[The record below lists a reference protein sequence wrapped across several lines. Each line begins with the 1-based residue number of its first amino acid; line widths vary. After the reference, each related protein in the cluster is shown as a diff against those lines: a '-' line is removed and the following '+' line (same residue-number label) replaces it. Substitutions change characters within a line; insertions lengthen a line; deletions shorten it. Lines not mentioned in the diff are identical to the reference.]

1 MNETIRMIAAYAI
14 LFLGIPMLAAKIIW
28 FVPGAISGKL
38 LAQIAGR
45 LDQFTDAIIEGFIS
59 LLLACMIFTYLT
71 LPIVW
76 QVPVILIIVISL
88 WSLAK
93 EETFKIL
100 PSIAGIIAGFFLYP
114 EVLLYLSVNLT
125 SHL

>member
-1 MNETIRMIAAYAI
+1 MNETIRTISAYAI
-14 LFLGIPMLAAKIIW
+14 LFLGIPLIAAKIIW
-28 FVPGAISGKL
+28 FIPSAISAKL

-45 LDQFTDAIIEGFIS
+45 LDQFTDAVIEGLIS
-59 LLLACMIFTYLT
+59 LLFACLVFTYLT

-76 QVPVILIIVISL
+76 EVPFILIIVITL
-88 WSLAK
+88 WSLAR

-100 PSIAGIIAGFFLYP
+100 PSITGIIAGFFLYP
-114 EVLLYLSVNLT
+114 KVFLFLSINMT